1 MEFRLLG
8 SLEVREGER
17 VVHVGGAKQ
26 RALLAILLVH
36 ANEVVSRDRLI
47 EELWGDRQP
56 GSAGPSLDHQVSRLR
71 KALEPAEI
79 LVTRSGGYVLE
90 VDPEQIDTHRFERLL
105 EESRRANAAGEPDK
119 AASSLRKAL
128 ALWRGDALAD
138 LAYESFARAEI
149 ERLEELRLT
158 ALEERIDAD
167 LELGR
172 HRALVAELESLTAKH
187 PLRER
192 LRGQLM
198 LALYRSGRQAEALRA
213 YSDVRKRLVEEL
225 GLEPGQALQDLEQAI
240 LRHDPSLELAP
251 ALARAGQAPS
261 RKRRPALLTSLA
273 LVLVAVAAA
282 AGVVL
287 AGGGTQSSHA
297 RPLAEPDSIA
307 LVAAKSGEVIGQAR
321 AVPSP
326 AITAFGERALWN
338 VSDTGELSKID
349 PETGEVIARLN
360 TGVPVPCGLAAGRG
374 SVWVTDCNSPT
385 LVRID
390 PVQTVFA
397 DPIRLP
403 KDPDI
408 AGVEDAT
415 EEVAVGAGSVWVAR
429 GGFANPSWVE
439 RLDPETGLVRHRI
452 LIPQGGAQRL
462 AFGDGALWVSGGI
475 VDAGV
480 PKLSKIDPRT
490 NDVTPELTSFGNAFS
505 SIAVGGG
512 FVWGATS
519 SDHAIWKIG
528 EDGSLVGPVKLT
540 AAAENLTY
548 ADGAVWA
555 ADGEAG
561 TVVRIDPTTNETRS
575 YALGHNLRSIAVRKG
590 TIAVGVQPSGQ
601 DVTAGLRGRIVHVA
615 LGSNYL
621 DWSSTD
627 PAATQTAFNPYQVQ
641 FQYATCAKLF
651 NYPDA
656 PGAAGRRLV
665 PEGAVSWPEVTD
677 GGRTYTF
684 RIRDGYRFS
693 PPSNEPVTAESFRH
707 AIERFL
713 SPKMRRPWQGAVLQ
727 DVVGARAYNSGRA
740 PHVAGVAAQGDTL
753 VIRLTKPAGNLPAR
767 LALPFF
773 CAVTA
778 RLPIVL
784 HGLPYPIPSAGPYY
798 LASRSANVVVLKPN
812 PNYPGP
818 RLRRL
823 DAIVYQFNVDAGE
836 AVAQVERGKID
847 YVREAKPALAP
858 STAVARAAGSR
869 YRVTPENGT
878 VGLALNARRQLFA
891 DARLR
896 RAVAYALDRR
906 TLVIGLGGDGIA
918 VPTHHVLPPI
928 FPAFDGAADHSL
940 TADLRA
946 ARRLVGER
954 HVHAV
959 FAVGTDA
966 AGVPYDP
973 NLVKGVRDQLAA
985 IGIDVTVLAL
995 PQSGSGQSVDW
1006 SARLARS
1013 DIAELGRDPSQ
1024 AIDPVDYLALLPPY
1038 LPLADHKRLMRIA
1051 TLATPRREA
1060 AAASFAAKL
1069 ERDGLYLGIA
1079 NFATPELVSKRLGCV
1094 IDQPVYPGV
1103 DLASLCLRSAR
1114 D

>member
-1 MEFRLLG
+1 MQFRFLG
-8 SLEVREGER
+8 PLEVRKDEH
-17 VVHVGGAKQ
+17 VVPVGGAKQ
-26 RALLAILLVH
+26 RALLAILLLQ
-36 ANEVVSRDRLI
+36 ANKVVARDRLI
-47 EELWGDRQP
+47 EELWPERPPGTADR
-56 GSAGPSLDHQVSRLR
+56 SLDHQISRLR
-71 KALEPAEI
+71 KALEPSEMLA
-79 LVTRSGGYVLE
+79 TRAGGYVLE
-90 VDPEQIDTHRFERLL
+90 VDPEKIDALRFERLL
-105 EESRRANAAGEPDK
+105 DEGRQANAAGEPAE
-119 AASSLRKAL
+119 AAEVLREAL
-128 ALWRGDALAD
+128 ELWRGDALSD
-138 LAYESFARAEI
+138 LAYESFARTEI
-149 ERLEELRLT
+149 ERLEELRLA
-158 ALEERIDAD
+158 ALEERVDAD
-167 LELGR
+167 LALGR
-172 HRALVAELESLTAKH
+172 HQALVAELEALTAKY

-192 LRGQLM
+192 LRGQQM
-198 LALYRSGRQAEALRA
+198 LALYRSGRQAEALEVHSKTR
-213 YSDVRKRLVEEL
+213 RRLVEEL
-225 GLEPGQALQDLEQAI
+225 GLEPGPSLRELEQAI
-240 LRHDPSLELAP
+240 LRHDPKLDLAP
-251 ALARAGQAPS
+251 APLEEGPARPRA
-261 RKRRPALLTSLA
+261 RRWALTAATLA
-273 LVLVAVAAA
+273 LA
-282 AGVVL
+282 AGIAGAAIVL
-287 AGGGTQSSHA
+287 AHEGTQSSQA
-297 RPLAEPDSIA
+297 QPLVEPNSVSF
-307 LVAAKSGEVIGQAR
+307 VAATTGNVLGEAS
-321 AVPSP
+321 AVSAP
-326 AITAFGERALWN
+326 AITVFGEGALWN

-349 PETGEVIARLN
+349 PATGEVVARLN
-360 TGVPVPCGLAAGRG
+360 TGVPIPCGLAAGGG

-390 PVQTVFA
+390 PAQTVLA
-397 DPIRLP
+397 DRIRLP
-403 KDPDI
+403 KDPNVL
-408 AGVEDAT
+408 GVEDAT
-415 EEVAVGAGSVWVAR
+415 GEVVVGAGSVWVAR

-439 RLDPETGLVRHRI
+439 RLDPDTGRVRRRT

-462 AFGDGALWVSGGI
+462 AFGDGALWVGGGI

-490 NDVTPELTSFGNAFS
+490 NNVTPELTSFGNAFS

-528 EDGSLVGPVKLT
+528 EDGSLVGPVKLAV
-540 AAAENLTY
+540 AAANMTY

-575 YALGHNLRSIAVRKG
+575 YALGHDLRSVAVRKG

-601 DVTAGLRGRIVHVA
+601 DVAAGLKGRIVHIA

-641 FQYATCAKLF
+641 FQYATCAKLL

-656 PGAAGRRLV
+656 AGAAGRRLV
-665 PEGAVSWPEVTD
+665 PEVAVSWPKVTD

-713 SPKMRRPWQGAVLQ
+713 SPKMQRPWQGAVLQ

-740 PHVAGVAAQGDTL
+740 PHIAGVSAHGDTL
-753 VIRLTKPAGNLPAR
+753 VIRLVKPAGDLPTR

-784 HGLPYPIPSAGPYY
+784 HGLPYPIPTAGPYY
-798 LASRSANVVVLKPN
+798 LASRTANVVVLKPN
-812 PNYPGP
+812 PNYQGTRP
-818 RLRRL
+818 RRL
-823 DAIVYQFNVDAGE
+823 DAIVYQFNVDVGE
-836 AVAQVERGKID
+836 AVAQVERGKVD

-858 STAVARAAGSR
+858 STAVARAAGGR
-869 YRVTPENGT
+869 YRVTSDNGT
-878 VGLALNARRQLFA
+878 VGLVLNARRPLFA

-906 TLVIGLGGDGIA
+906 TLVMGLGGDGIA
-918 VPTHHVLPPI
+918 VPTNHVLPPS
-928 FPAFDGAADHSL
+928 FPKFDGADHSL

-946 ARRLVGER
+946 ARRLVGGR
-954 HVHAV
+954 HVDAV

-973 NLVKGVRDQLAA
+973 ILVEGVRDQLAA
-985 IGIDVTVLAL
+985 IGIDVTVLPL

-1013 DIAELGRDPSQ
+1013 DIAEVGRDPSQ
-1024 AIDPVDYLALLPPY
+1024 SIDPVDYLSLLPPY
-1038 LPLADHKRLMRIA
+1038 LPAADGARLAR
-1051 TLATPRREA
+1051 LATFSSPRREVA
-1060 AAASFAAKL
+1060 AAAFASKL
-1069 ERDGLYLGIA
+1069 ERDGIYLGVA
-1079 NFATPELVSKRLGCV
+1079 NFAVPELVSKRLGCV
-1094 IDQPVYPGV
+1094 IDQPEYPGV
-1103 DLASLCLRSAR
+1103 DLAALCLRSS
-1114 D
+1114 

>member
-8 SLEVREGER
+8 PLEVREGER

-26 RALLAILLVH
+26 RALLAILLLH
-36 ANEVVSRDRLI
+36 ANEVISRDRLI
-47 EELWGDRQP
+47 EEIWGDRQP
-56 GSAGPSLDHQVSRLR
+56 GTAGPSLDHQVSRLR
-71 KALEPAEI
+71 KALEPAEQ

-90 VDPEQIDTHRFERLL
+90 VEPEQIDARRFEGLL
-105 EESRRANAAGEPDK
+105 GEGRRANAAGEPDK
-119 AASSLRKAL
+119 AASSLREAL

-138 LAYESFARAEI
+138 LAYESFARNEI

-158 ALEERIDAD
+158 ALEERLDAD
-167 LELGR
+167 LALRR

-192 LRGQLM
+192 LSGQLM
-198 LALYRSGRQAEALRA
+198 LALYRSGRQAEALRVYGDA
-213 YSDVRKRLVEEL
+213 RKRLVEEL
-225 GLEPGQALQDLEQAI
+225 GLEPGKALQDLEQAI
-240 LRHDPSLELAP
+240 LRHDPSLDLAP
-251 ALARAGQAPS
+251 APARADKASS
-261 RKRRPALLTSLA
+261 RKRRPALLAALA
-273 LVLVAVAAA
+273 LVLAAVAAA

-287 AGGGTQSSHA
+287 ASGGTQSSQA
-297 RPLAEPDSIA
+297 QPLAEPDSIA
-307 LVAAKSGEVIGQAR
+307 LVAARSGEMIGQAR

-326 AITAFGERALWN
+326 AFTAFGEGALWN
-338 VSDTGELSKID
+338 VSDTGGLSKID
-349 PETGEVIARLN
+349 PVTGKVIARLN
-360 TGVPVPCGLAAGRG
+360 TGVPVPCGLAAGG
-374 SVWVTDCNSPT
+374 GAVWVTDCNSPT

-390 PVQTVFA
+390 PALIIA

-403 KDPDI
+403 KDPDVL
-408 AGVEDAT
+408 GVEDAT
-415 EEVAVGAGSVWVAR
+415 GEVAVGAGSVWVAR

-439 RLDPETGLVRHRI
+439 RLDPETGGLQHRT
-452 LIPQGGAQRL
+452 LIPRGGALHL
-462 AFGDGALWVSGGI
+462 AFGDGALWVGGGI
-475 VDAGV
+475 AVAGV
-480 PKLSKIDPRT
+480 PKLSKIDPHT
-490 NDVTPELTSFGNAFS
+490 NEGTPALASFGNAFS

-512 FVWGATS
+512 FVWGATT

-528 EDGSLVGPVKLT
+528 EDGSLVGPIKL
-540 AAAENLTY
+540 AVAAEDLTY

-561 TVVRIDPTTNETRS
+561 TVVRVNSTTNEPRT
-575 YALGHNLRSIAVRKG
+575 YALGHDLRSLAVRKG

-601 DVTAGLRGRIVHVA
+601 DVTAGLEGRIVHVA

-641 FQYATCAKLF
+641 FQYATCAKLL

-656 PGAAGRRLV
+656 AGAAGRRLV
-665 PEGAVSWPEVTD
+665 PEVAVSWPKVTD

-713 SPKMRRPWQGAVLQ
+713 SPKMQRPWQEAVLQ

-740 PHVAGVAAQGDTL
+740 PHIAGISAHGDTL
-753 VIRLTKPAGNLPAR
+753 AIRLVKPAGDLPAR

-778 RLPIVL
+778 LPIVL
-784 HGLPYPIPSAGPYY
+784 HGLPYPIPTAGPYY

-812 PNYPGP
+812 PNYQGP
-818 RLRRL
+818 RPRRL
-823 DAIVYQFNVDAGE
+823 DAIVYQFNVDVGE
-836 AVAQVERGKID
+836 AVAQVERGKVD
-847 YVREAKPALAP
+847 YVRENKPALAP
-858 STAVARAAGSR
+858 STAVARAVGGR
-869 YRVTPENGT
+869 YRVTSDNGT
-878 VGLALNARRQLFA
+878 VGLVLNARRPLFA

-906 TLVIGLGGDGIA
+906 TLVMGLGGDDIA
-918 VPTHHVLPPI
+918 VPTNHVLPPS
-928 FPAFDGAADHSL
+928 FPEFDGADHSL
-940 TADLRA
+940 TADRRA

-954 HVHAV
+954 RVHAV

-966 AGVPYDP
+966 TGAPYDP
-973 NLVKGVRDQLAA
+973 TLVKGVRDQLAA
-985 IGIDVTVLAL
+985 IGIEVTVLSL
-995 PQSGSGQSVDW
+995 PQSGSGKPVDW

-1013 DIAELGRDPSQ
+1013 DIAEVGRDPSQ

-1038 LPLADHKRLMRIA
+1038 LPSADRKRLVRIA

-1060 AAASFAAKL
+1060 AAAAFAATL
-1069 ERDGLYLGIA
+1069 EHDALYLGIA
-1079 NFATPELVSKRLGCV
+1079 HFARPELVSKRLGCR

-1103 DLASLCLRSAR
+1103 DLAALCLGR
-1114 D
+1114 

>member
-8 SLEVREGER
+8 PLEVLEGGR
-17 VVHVGGAKQ
+17 VIHVGGAKQ
-26 RALLAILLVH
+26 RALLAILLLH

-47 EELWGDRQP
+47 EEIWGDRQP
-56 GSAGPSLDHQVSRLR
+56 GTAGARLDHQVSRLR
-71 KALEPAEI
+71 KALEPAEQ

-90 VDPEQIDTHRFERLL
+90 VESEQIDARRFERLL
-105 EESRRANAAGEPDK
+105 GEGRRANAAGEPDS
-119 AASSLRKAL
+119 AASSLREAL
-128 ALWRGDALAD
+128 ALWRGDALVD
-138 LAYESFARAEI
+138 LAYESFARNEI

-158 ALEERIDAD
+158 ALEERLDAD
-167 LELGR
+167 LALGR
-172 HRALVAELESLTAKH
+172 HRALVAELESLTGKH
-187 PLRER
+187 PLRDR

-198 LALYRSGRQAEALRA
+198 LALYQSGRQAEALRVYGDA
-213 YSDVRKRLVEEL
+213 RKRLVAEL
-225 GLEPGQALQDLEQAI
+225 GLEPGRALQDLEQAI
-240 LRHDPSLELAP
+240 LRHDPSLDLAP
-251 ALARAGQAPS
+251 TPAGRAPS
-261 RKRRPALLTSLA
+261 RKMRPALLTALA

-282 AGVVL
+282 AGVLL
-287 AGGGTQSSHA
+287 ASGGTQSSQA
-297 RPLAEPDSIA
+297 QPLAEPDSIA
-307 LVAAKSGEVIGQAR
+307 LVAARSGEVIGQAR

-326 AITAFGERALWN
+326 AMTAFGEGALWN
-338 VSDTGELSKID
+338 VSDTGGLSKID
-349 PETGEVIARLN
+349 PVTGEVIARLN
-360 TGVPVPCGLAAGRG
+360 TGVPVPCGLAAGLG

-385 LVRID
+385 LVQIE
-390 PVQTVFA
+390 PAHTVVL
-397 DPIRLP
+397 DQIRLP
-403 KDPDI
+403 KDPDVL
-408 AGVEDAT
+408 GVEDAT
-415 EEVAVGAGSVWVAR
+415 GEVAVGAGSVWVAR
-429 GGFANPSWVE
+429 GFANPSWVE
-439 RLDPETGLVRHRI
+439 RLDPDTGRVRRT

-475 VDAGV
+475 VDPGV

-490 NDVTPELTSFGNAFS
+490 NNVTPELTSFGNAFS

-528 EDGSLVGPVKLT
+528 EDGSLVGPVKL
-540 AAAENLTY
+540 AVAAENVTY
-548 ADGAVWA
+548 AAGAVWA

-575 YALGHNLRSIAVRKG
+575 YALGHDLRSVAVHKG
-590 TIAVGVQPSGQ
+590 TFAVGVQASGQ
-601 DVTAGLRGRIVHVA
+601 DVTAGLEGRIVRVA

-641 FQYATCAKLF
+641 FQYATCAKLL

-665 PEGAVSWPEVTD
+665 PEVAVSWPEVSD

-684 RIRDGYRFS
+684 RIRGGYRFS

-713 SPKMRRPWQGAVLQ
+713 SPRMQRPWQGVVLR
-727 DVVGARAYNSGRA
+727 DVVGARAYHSGRA
-740 PHVAGVAAQGDTL
+740 PHIAGISAHGDTL
-753 VIRLTKPAGNLPAR
+753 VIRLVKPAGDLPAR

-778 RLPIVL
+778 GLPIVL
-784 HGLPYPIPSAGPYY
+784 HGLPYPISTAGPYY

-812 PNYPGP
+812 PNYQGP
-818 RLRRL
+818 RPRRL
-823 DAIVYQFNVDAGE
+823 DAIVYQFNVDVGE
-836 AVAQVERGKID
+836 AVAQVERGKVD
-847 YVREAKPALAP
+847 YVRENKPALAP
-858 STAVARAAGSR
+858 ATAVARAAGSR
-869 YRVTPENGT
+869 YRVTSDNAT
-878 VGLALNARRQLFA
+878 VGLVLNARRPLFA

-906 TLVIGLGGDGIA
+906 TLVMGLGADSIA
-918 VPTHHVLPPI
+918 VPTNHVLPPS
-928 FPAFDGAADHSL
+928 FPEFEGADHSL
-940 TADLRA
+940 TADRRA

-954 HVHAV
+954 RVHAV

-966 AGVPYDP
+966 TGAPYDP
-973 NLVKGVRDQLAA
+973 TLVKGVRDQLAA
-985 IGIDVTVLAL
+985 IGIDVTVLSL
-995 PQSGSGQSVDW
+995 PQSGSGQPVDW

-1013 DIAELGRDPSQ
+1013 DIAEVGRDPSQ

-1038 LPLADHKRLMRIA
+1038 LPSADRKRLLRIA
-1051 TLATPRREA
+1051 TLATPRRETA
-1060 AAASFAAKL
+1060 AAAFAAKL
-1069 ERDGLYLGIA
+1069 ERNGLYLGIA
-1079 NFATPELVSKRLGCV
+1079 DYARPELVSKRLGCL

-1103 DLASLCLRSAR
+1103 DLAAVCVRRAR
-1114 D
+1114 G

>member
-8 SLEVREGER
+8 PLEVREGER
-17 VVHVGGAKQ
+17 AVHVGGTKQ
-26 RALLAILLVH
+26 RALLAILLLH
-36 ANEVVSRDRLI
+36 ANEVISRDRLI
-47 EELWGDRQP
+47 EEIWGDRQP
-56 GSAGPSLDHQVSRLR
+56 GTAGPSLDHQVSRLR
-71 KALEPAEI
+71 KTLEPAEQ

-90 VDPEQIDTHRFERLL
+90 VEPEQIDARRFERLL
-105 EESRRANAAGEPDK
+105 GEGRRANAAGEPDK
-119 AASSLRKAL
+119 AASSLREAL

-138 LAYESFARAEI
+138 LAYESFARNEI

-158 ALEERIDAD
+158 ALEERLDAD
-167 LELGR
+167 LALRR

-198 LALYRSGRQAEALRA
+198 LALYRSGRQAEALRVYGDA
-213 YSDVRKRLVEEL
+213 RKRLVAEL

-251 ALARAGQAPS
+251 APARAGQAS
-261 RKRRPALLTSLA
+261 RKRRPALLAALA
-273 LVLVAVAAA
+273 LVLAAVAAA

-287 AGGGTQSSHA
+287 ASGGTQSSHA
-297 RPLAEPDSIA
+297 QPLAEPDSVA

-326 AITAFGERALWN
+326 AFTAFGEGALWN

-349 PETGEVIARLN
+349 AVTGTVIARLN
-360 TGVPVPCGLAAGRG
+360 TGVPVPCGLAAGLG

-385 LVRID
+385 LVQIE
-390 PVQTVFA
+390 PAHTVVLHQ
-397 DPIRLP
+397 IRLP
-403 KDPDI
+403 KADVP
-408 AGVEDAT
+408 GVEDAT
-415 EEVAVGAGSVWVAR
+415 GEVAVGAGSVWVAR
-429 GGFANPSWVE
+429 GFENPSWVE
-439 RLDPETGLVRHRI
+439 RLDPDTGRVRRT

-475 VDAGV
+475 ADVGV

-490 NDVTPELTSFGNAFS
+490 NEATPALASFGNAFS

-512 FVWGATS
+512 FVWGATT
-519 SDHAIWKIG
+519 SDHAIWKFG
-528 EDGSLVGPVKLT
+528 EDGSLVGPIKLAM
-540 AAAENLTY
+540 AADDLTY

-561 TVVRIDPTTNETRS
+561 TVVRVDSTTNESRT
-575 YALGHNLRSIAVRKG
+575 YALGHDLRSVAVRRG
-590 TIAVGVQPSGQ
+590 AIAVGVQASGQ
-601 DVTAGLRGRIVHVA
+601 DVTTGLEGRILHVA

-641 FQYATCAKLF
+641 FQYATCAKLL
-651 NYPDA
+651 NYPDSA
-656 PGAAGRRLV
+656 GAAGRRLV
-665 PEGAVSWPEVTD
+665 PEVAVSWPEVTD

-713 SPKMRRPWQGAVLQ
+713 SPRMQRPWQGAVLQ

-740 PHVAGVAAQGDTL
+740 PHIAGISAHGDTL
-753 VIRLTKPAGNLPAR
+753 VIRLVKPAGDLPAR

-778 RLPIVL
+778 RLHIVP
-784 HGLPYPIPSAGPYY
+784 HGLPYPIPTAGPYY

-812 PNYPGP
+812 PNYQGSRP
-818 RLRRL
+818 RRL
-823 DAIVYQFNVDAGE
+823 DAIVYQFNVDVGK
-836 AVAQVERGKID
+836 AVAQVERGKVD
-847 YVREAKPALAP
+847 YVRENKPALAP
-858 STAVARAAGSR
+858 ATAVARAARGR
-869 YRVTPENGT
+869 YRVTSDNAT
-878 VGLALNARRQLFA
+878 VGLVLNARRPLFA
-891 DARLR
+891 NARLR

-906 TLVIGLGGDGIA
+906 TLVMGLGGDGIA
-918 VPTHHVLPPI
+918 VPTSRVLPPS
-928 FPAFDGAADHSL
+928 FPQFEGADHSL
-940 TADLRA
+940 TAHRRA

-954 HVHAV
+954 RVHAV

-966 AGVPYDP
+966 AGAPYDP
-973 NLVKGVRDQLAA
+973 TFVKGVTDQLAA
-985 IGIDVTVLAL
+985 IGIEVTVLPL
-995 PQSGSGQSVDW
+995 PQSAGGQPVDW

-1013 DIAELGRDPSQ
+1013 DIAEVGRDPSQ

-1038 LPLADHKRLMRIA
+1038 LPSADRKRLVHIA

-1060 AAASFAAKL
+1060 AAAAFAARL

-1079 NFATPELVSKRLGCV
+1079 DYARPELVSKRLGCL
-1094 IDQPVYPGV
+1094 IDQPVYPGI
-1103 DLASLCLRSAR
+1103 DLAAVCLRRAR
-1114 D
+1114 G